1 MSVGGYFTADIFKVR
16 ADLAASS
23 RGGEEMGWGNGKD
36 GKGSN

>member
-23 RGGEEMGWGNGKD
+23 ATLIT
-36 GKGSN
+36 SNTSMTRNPD